1 MDDEIKLKV
10 ERLHTEAQERQ
21 KKQRFK
27 QIILPIIVV
36 GVLLVIVLAFAIV
49 SALSDSSG
57 IVGYKAGQI
66 TLIIVLFLAL
76 LVGFLLIYIL
86 FKTIDGLYKLNQTL
100 PDYGKIALG
109 GVIQAE
115 EGVRTVA
122 DASVEPV
129 MTVQEFGSKVKQVG
143 ESMKSHI
150 SPEGKQK

>member
-1 MDDEIKLKV
+1 
-10 ERLHTEAQERQ
+10 
-21 KKQRFK
+21 
-27 QIILPIIVV
+27 LPIIVV
-36 GVLLVIVLAFAIV
+36 GVLLVIVLVFAIV

-100 PDYGKIALG
+100 PNYGKIALG

-143 ESMKSHI
+143 ESMKTHI